1 MDVGAAIPLV
11 IGKSGAN
18 IRRLRKET
26 GAKIDVEKDTT
37 MLRITGT
44 EAAVAKAWEQIETQL
59 TDASYLETVEFSAEH
74 DFTKAANALLCGEN
88 VSTIRTV
95 SGAQVNVDHANRE
108 IQLVGKPGQRK
119 KAKKAI
125 SQIFKKAIAAEAI
138 ASAAEAAAAA
148 AADAKEAA
156 AADARKAA
164 ADKAKHDE
172 EERIQAAKRQQIAEE
187 AQEAANR
194 QPLEASGLAELAA
207 EATVLRQQL
216 RDMMYRS
223 DQHEESARCNKIN
236 ARLGQIQ
243 QRLGAATN
251 YTPTFKWIRA
261 GTLAANNNGD
271 VHEILQVHEV
281 SVPRNRGGVSALE
294 TKSLVVTRRLDGTAI
309 QRSEDAAEMEA
320 EGWHAAKQVELP
332 PCLTKLSDITVTTR
346 QEIYTLMIAQLRQ
359 RE

>member
-1 MDVGAAIPLV
+1 MI
-11 IGKSGAN
+11 
-18 IRRLRKET
+18 
-26 GAKIDVEKDTT
+26 
-37 MLRITGT
+37 RITGT
-44 EAAVAKAWEQIETQL
+44 EAAVAKAREQIETQL

-74 DFTKAANALLCGEN
+74 DFTKAANALLFGEN

-108 IQLVGKPGQRK
+108 IQLAGKPGQRK

-138 ASAAEAAAAA
+138 ASAAEA

-281 SVPRNRGGVSALE
+281 SVPRNRGLSERWSVTQAAASA
-294 TKSLVVTRRLDGTAI
+294 
-309 QRSEDAAEMEA
+309 
-320 EGWHAAKQVELP
+320 
-332 PCLTKLSDITVTTR
+332 
-346 QEIYTLMIAQLRQ
+346 
-359 RE
+359 